1 MAIPIIGPPNSGAT
15 QVSLPIGDPDGN
27 ANQRLRAVAADLT
40 ALGVVVAGLP
50 TPTRGQVE
58 AALVGELLNRILAEL
73 VNDPAAVGYNSLNT
87 PNAVATAI
95 NAPIVTVGLSRLATI
110 CAPAAVPASNTLSVL
125 IVDPT
130 AVVGVFAPTTLGQV
144 ILRELEGDP
153 TQARAGRLE
162 TPTDYDVVFSS
173 SPNVATAGT
182 RHLPRCRNGR
192 RVPAGERRR
201 RRDRFEDTGGDA
213 RQRAARRRHLGA
225 AAVCTEPNRSEH
237 DPGSDW

>member
-153 TQARAGRLE
+153 THQGHAAFKQVSDAAVVTALK
-162 TPTDYDVVFSS
+162 TP
-173 SPNVATAGT
+173 VATLVSA
-182 RHLPRCRNGR
+182 P
-192 RVPAGERRR
+192 
-201 RRDRFEDTGGDA
+201 
-213 RQRAARRRHLGA
+213 RAAVILARLPYAPNQIGPNMIRA
-225 AAVCTEPNRSEH
+225 ATGN
-237 DPGSDW
+237 